1 MVPYLVSGSLS
12 WFVFPYESNHGETGE
27 ITSKLNSFPM
37 KKFTGNFVWDCT
49 ESTGQFREN

>member
-12 WFVFPYESNHGETGE
+12 WFVFPYESNHEETGE

-49 ESTGQFREN
+49 ESTGQFGES